1 MQRKQSQVN
10 FEAVPFIKQ
19 AVHRGSCGNQMHK
32 QPETLSYCFALIRPT
47 MALAQKYEQA
57 MQECGTQKSTLSDQ
71 DILSEVL
78 ESKHLQMPHTY
89 IMFPSWWNH
98 GDCALQRVPEIM
110 HELKADKILK
120 VTSVDIADFVNRFGA
135 AHFSKGFAL
144 TGDNQTPKEKRAFL
158 MRISQMPENAN
169 LAWYKEEWVTNAQ
182 FLDYFLMPVWKR
194 LKTLFK
200 EKQTM
205 LHTEIVRS
213 IGGEQPGQGLSN
225 ICRLWRWPCRSGM
238 SR

>member
-1 MQRKQSQVN
+1 MEKTCGSRDCSNAKETKSGEVRGG
-10 FEAVPFIKQ
+10 
-19 AVHRGSCGNQMHK
+19 AVH
-32 QPETLSYCFALIRPT
+32 
-47 MALAQKYEQA
+47 QA
-57 MQECGTQKSTLSDQ
+57 GRSPGQ
-71 DILSEVL
+71 
-78 ESKHLQMPHTY
+78 Y
-89 IMFPSWWNH
+89 
-98 GDCALQRVPEIM
+98 
-110 HELKADKILK
+110 
-120 VTSVDIADFVNRFGA
+120 VNRFGA